1 MSDHLAVIELKKLIQ
16 SEIGDF
22 FAGLGQPGEPT
33 TLEEMQTKLQA
44 NIDRLVIDCPWDLVC
59 AYGDGW
65 YDGFLA
71 AVEFVKDDCDIE
83 SYSEDA
89 IRELSEVAE
98 SETVIAK
105 EEEARGAES
114 PYWIGFDLAKREPT
128 SINMIQQKGSTE

>member
-1 MSDHLAVIELKKLIQ
+1 MSDHLAIIELKKLIQ

-22 FAGLGQPGEPT
+22 FAGLGQLGEPT
-33 TLEEMQTKLQA
+33 TPEEMQAKLQA
-44 NIDRLVIDCPWDLVC
+44 NIDRCVIDCPWDLVS

-98 SETVIAK
+98 SKTAIAK
-105 EEEARGAES
+105 EETIGVES
-114 PYWIGFDLAKREPT
+114 HYWIGFDWAKREPT
-128 SINMIQQKGSTE
+128 SINMIQQQGGTE

>member
-1 MSDHLAVIELKKLIQ
+1 MSDHLAVIELKKLIK

-33 TLEEMQTKLQA
+33 TQEEMQTKLQA
-44 NIDRLVIDCPWDLVC
+44 NIDRLVIDCSWDLVS

-89 IRELSEVAE
+89 IKELSEVAE
-98 SETVIAK
+98 SKTAIAK
-105 EEEARGAES
+105 EEAIGVES
-114 PYWIGFDLAKREPT
+114 PYWIGFDWAEGEPA
-128 SINMIQQKGSTE
+128 SINMIQHKGSAE